1 MKATH
6 ELLVDDDGVP
16 VLTDVVPPEIE
27 PGELPDNRLAAMS
40 VEDVIQTIL
49 TSHSFRQQLDEIST
63 DVTRQVREQLEQLL
77 RPAIEQ
83 AITDA
88 MDDSSLSGESIRQQ
102 LETALPAIISRQ
114 LREIGIESN
123 N

>member
-1 MKATH
+1 MTETN

-16 VLTDVVPPEIE
+16 VLTDVVPPEVE
-27 PGELPDNRLAAMS
+27 PGELPDNRLVAMS

-49 TSHSFRQQLDEIST
+49 TSKSFRQQLDEIST
-63 DVTRQVREQLEQLL
+63 SVTQQVRKQLEQLL

-83 AITDA
+83 AITEA
-88 MDDSSLSGESIRQQ
+88 MDDSSLSGEAIRQQ
-102 LETALPAIISRQ
+102 LEVALPAMISAQ
-114 LREIGIESN
+114 LRQIGVESN

>member
-1 MKATH
+1 MTTRDD
-6 ELLVDDDGVP
+6 LLLDDDGVP
-16 VLTDVVPPEIE
+16 ILTDVVPADAE
-27 PGELPDNRLAAMS
+27 PGDLPDNKLVAMS

-63 DVTRQVREQLEQLL
+63 SVTRQVREQLEQLL

-88 MDDSSLSGESIRQQ
+88 LEDSSLSGDSIRQQ
-102 LETALPAIISRQ
+102 LETELPAIISRQ
-114 LREIGIESN
+114 LREIGVSSN

>member
-1 MKATH
+1 MTETH

-16 VLTDVVPPEIE
+16 VLTDVVPPEVE
-27 PGELPDNRLAAMS
+27 PGELPDNRLVAMS

-49 TSHSFRQQLDEIST
+49 TSQSFRQQLDEIST
-63 DVTRQVREQLEQLL
+63 SVTLQVRKQLEQLL

-83 AITDA
+83 AITEA
-88 MDDSSLSGESIRQQ
+88 MDDSSLSGEAIRQQ
-102 LETALPAIISRQ
+102 LEVALPAIISGQ
-114 LREIGIESN
+114 LRQIGVESN